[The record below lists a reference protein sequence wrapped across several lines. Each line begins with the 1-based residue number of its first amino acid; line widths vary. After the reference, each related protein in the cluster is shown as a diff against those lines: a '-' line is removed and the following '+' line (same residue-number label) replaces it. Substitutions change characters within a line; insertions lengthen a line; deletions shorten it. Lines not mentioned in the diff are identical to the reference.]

1 MGEGDIRTD
10 AGVRLTRRGV
20 ARLAAAALVVT
31 SMGTARL
38 TPGAAAE
45 SVAECQAKIEALH
58 AATGSATFIGRNAAK
73 DQAALLG
80 KLDSASAK
88 LAQGKFADAIQA
100 LTQFRDKVATLQNQG
115 KIDPGDANALIAGAD
130 DAIACVQSLP
140 VE

>member
-1 MGEGDIRTD
+1 MIERDIRTH
-10 AGVRLTRRGV
+10 AGPRLTRRGV
-20 ARLAAAALVVT
+20 ARLAAAALVAT

-45 SVAECQAKIEALH
+45 SVAECQAKIEALS

-80 KLDSASAK
+80 KLKSASDK

-100 LTQFRDKVATLQNQG
+100 LTQFRDKVTDLRDQG
-115 KIDPGDANALIAGAD
+115 KIDPDDASALISAAN
-130 DAIACVQSLP
+130 DAIGCVQSLI
-140 VE
+140 VT